1 MLSRPS
7 LSAPARPFG
16 LRASVLAPAEQSAS
30 RLRAAELDAAW
41 QNLFC
46 ASDDDFASAKDR
58 FARANN

>member
-30 RLRAAELDAAW
+30 RLRAAEADAAW
-41 QNLFC
+41 ENLFRVR
-46 ASDDDFASAKDR
+46 DEDFAAAKDR
-58 FARANN
+58 FARLNG